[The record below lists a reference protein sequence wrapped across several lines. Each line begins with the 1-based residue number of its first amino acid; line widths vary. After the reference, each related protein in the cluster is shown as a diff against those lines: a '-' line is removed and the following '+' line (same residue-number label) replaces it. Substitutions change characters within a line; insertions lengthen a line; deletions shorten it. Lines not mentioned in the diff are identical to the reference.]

1 MKLFLWK
8 IIALFGVLLG
18 SLGPQVAAGS
28 PAPTASPEATV
39 VQTETI
45 PVVTASSD
53 TTVIVSQSPGL
64 SCAEASFQLG
74 RFDLILWHAC
84 DLNLQLGQ
92 AYTTPVA
99 VTNNQQNWPK
109 LSVASDP
116 VNTISSGFSPWS
128 APESSVANF
137 ITQVHSGSPERS
149 TQSII
154 RQPLSVV
161 LSQVDAEVNSDNSQL
176 TIVMRC

>member
-1 MKLFLWK
+1 MKLFFWK
-8 IIALFGVLLG
+8 IIALFSVLLG

-28 PAPTASPEATV
+28 SAPTTFSEPTV
-39 VQTETI
+39 VQIETI
-45 PVVTASSD
+45 PVVTASLD
-53 TTVIVSQSPGL
+53 TTVVVSQGPGL
-64 SCAEASFQLG
+64 SCAETSFQLG

-92 AYTTPVA
+92 VYTAPVA

-109 LSVASDP
+109 LSVASAP
-116 VNTISSGFSPWS
+116 VNSISSGFSPWS
-128 APESSVANF
+128 APEASAAGFV
-137 ITQVHSGSPERS
+137 TQVNSGSPERS

-154 RQPLSVV
+154 RQSQSVV
-161 LSQVDAEVNSDNSQL
+161 MSQVDSEVNSDNSQL